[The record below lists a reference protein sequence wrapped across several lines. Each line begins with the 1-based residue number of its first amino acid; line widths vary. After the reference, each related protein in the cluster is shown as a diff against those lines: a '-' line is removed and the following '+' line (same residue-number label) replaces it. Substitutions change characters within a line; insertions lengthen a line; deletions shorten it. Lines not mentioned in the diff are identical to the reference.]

1 MYQPLK
7 PVVDFLGEYFAGVS
21 TMYDTGRAS
30 SVANEMLRRDML
42 TARQKSGLGP
52 AVMASFGRNAAYA
65 VLGKFVP
72 DITTAYFCFR
82 AVVNDGE
89 ARNTAWLVVLA
100 SEGVRIGMQLL
111 NEWRPPR
118 KPYDDFF
125 RKNNL
130 EDKVKRIEE
139 DLAKTI

>member
-1 MYQPLK
+1 MYK
-7 PVVDFLGEYFAGVS
+7 PAKQAIDFLGEYFAGVS
-21 TMYDTGRAS
+21 TMYETGRAS
-30 SVANEMLRRDML
+30 SVVNEMLRRDML
-42 TARQKSGLGP
+42 TERQKSGLGQ
-52 AVMASFGRNAAYA
+52 AVMASFGRSAAYA
-65 VLGKFVP
+65 VLGKFIP
-72 DITTAYFCFR
+72 DITTAYCCFQ

-89 ARNTAWLVVLA
+89 ARNAAWLAILA

-125 RKNNL
+125 RKNSL